1 MADSKQVEFR
11 ELGVSG
17 LRTRHGLIEEEFLT
31 DLRGSKGRK
40 VFRKMAETDPTIGA
54 LLFSIKQIIRSA
66 RWHSE
71 PGGGSDLDRE
81 AASFIYSCINDMSSS
96 WPTFVSEACSMLEYG
111 WAYFEIIW
119 KKRLGRFAKP
129 PSKYNDGRIGI
140 RKLAIRGQNTLYKW
154 EFDSNG
160 GIKGMWQLSGPV
172 YKPIFIPITKSL
184 LFRTDVQRGNP
195 EGKSILASSY
205 TAWYYLTH
213 LKEIEAIGVERDLA
227 GLPLLHA
234 PVSIFTD
241 SDKATLYQDL
251 KDLVVNVR
259 RDELEGLLLPY
270 DPSAPESY
278 KFELLS
284 SGGKRQ
290 FSTSDIINRYK
301 IEILQTVLADFISV
315 GYGNTGSYALIRTKR
330 DLFELGVLGILDN
343 IKGILN
349 SHLIPRLIEVNPEF
363 AGLKNYPTLE
373 YSIAKIPQLDELSR
387 LISALARAK
396 VDISSNQD
404 AINQI
409 LSEAGLP
416 PIRET
421 DNSVPKLSEVIDV
434 NPEA

>member
-1 MADSKQVEFR
+1 MAEKVELK
-11 ELGVSG
+11 EIGVSG
-17 LRTRHGLIEEEFLT
+17 LRTRQGIVEEEFLS
-31 DLRGSKGRK
+31 DLRGPKGRK

-66 RWHSE
+66 KWHAE

-81 AASFIYSCINDMSSS
+81 AASFIYSCINDMSLS
-96 WPTFVSEACSMLEYG
+96 WPAFISEVCSMLEYG
-111 WAYFEIIW
+111 WAYFEIVW

-154 EFDSNG
+154 EFDSSG
-160 GIKGMWQLSGPV
+160 GVKGMWQLSPPV
-172 YKPIFIPITKSL
+172 YKPVFIPITKAL
-184 LFRTDVQRGNP
+184 LFRTEVQRGNP

-213 LKEIEAIGVERDLA
+213 LKEVEAIGVERDLA
-227 GLPLLHA
+227 GLPMLHA
-234 PVSIFTD
+234 PVQIFTD
-241 SDKATLYQDL
+241 SDKALLKKELQDL
-251 KDLVVNVR
+251 VTNVR

-270 DPSAPESY
+270 DPSAPDAY

-343 IKGILN
+343 IKGVLN

-363 AGLKNYPTLE
+363 ASLKNYPTLE

-416 PIRET
+416 PIRE
-421 DNSVPKLSEVIDV
+421 VEKPAPGLSEVIDV
-434 NPEA
+434 DE